1 MRIIGIENVPVGS
14 FPELMILIPT
24 TPDRKQLLDRLTDEL
39 VKQIGS
45 QNVLIAINED
55 NYERT
60 TGAKR
65 NELIDCA
72 YDYQTNV
79 IAFHDSDDMPG
90 ETYIQRGL
98 EFADSGMDTAELW
111 GDIYWNGKKGKP
123 FRHYLGC
130 THAWEDNVQYHRP
143 PNHLNFWKLDLI
155 KDFKFQDKTFGED
168 MTWAMEIQ
176 NAGIV
181 KTMYPISE
189 TIYNYFCGHP
199 KHEI

>member
-1 MRIIGIENVPVGS
+1 MK
-14 FPELMILIPT
+14 LAILIPT
-24 TPDRKQLLDRLTDEL
+24 TPDRQQLLDRLVNEL
-39 VKQIGS
+39 EKQIGTTKG
-45 QNVLIAINED
+45 VHIHIIED
-55 NYERT
+55 NYEQT

-65 NELIDCA
+65 NELIKRACEQGA
-72 YDYQTNV
+72 EA

-98 EFADSGMDTAELW
+98 EFADSGMDCAELW
-111 GDIYWNGKKGKP
+111 GQIYWNGKKGMP
-123 FRHYLGC
+123 FYHYLGC
-130 THAWEDNVQYHRP
+130 THAWQDNEKYHRP

-181 KTMYPISE
+181 KTMYPIPE
-189 TIYNYFCGHP
+189 IIYHYFCGEQ
-199 KHEI
+199 KQAI